1 MKQVMYTITGLP
13 YVGKTTLSNELI
25 KRFGFSVVS
34 IDEINTKRGVGINP
48 EIPITQPD
56 WDIAYSEAFNKLKE
70 YLSHGKNVIFDGG
83 SLLFREREMQ
93 RQIAKEFGA
102 EHKLVYVIAPKEL
115 IEKRRAENLQTKTRG
130 HVRDDNFEA
139 ALNMFEEPREDE
151 NPIIFTQGTDID
163 RWISD
168 HIQI

>member
-13 YVGKTTLSNELI
+13 YAGKTTLTKELI

-56 WDIAYSEAFNKLKE
+56 WDIAYSEAFNKLKKH
-70 YLSHGKNVIFDGG
+70 LSEGKSVIFDGG
-83 SLLFREREMQ
+83 SLLFREREIQ

-115 IEKRRAENLQTKTRG
+115 IEKRRLENLEIKARG
-130 HVRDDNFEA
+130 HVRDDDFEE
-139 ALNMFEEPREDE
+139 ALNMFEESRESE
-151 NPIIFTQGTDID
+151 NPIIFTQGMDMD

>member
-13 YVGKTTLSNELI
+13 YAGKTTLTKELTR
-25 KRFGFSVVS
+25 RFGFSVVS
-34 IDEINTKRGVGINP
+34 IDEINTGRRVGINP
-48 EIPITQPD
+48 EIPITQAD

-70 YLSHGKNVIFDGG
+70 YLSQGKNVIFDGG

-93 RQIAKEFGA
+93 GQIAKEFGA
-102 EHKLVYVIAPKEL
+102 EHKLVYVVAPKEL
-115 IEKRRAENLQTKTRG
+115 IEKRRLENRQRKERG
-130 HVRDDNFEA
+130 HVRDDNFES
-139 ALNMFEEPREDE
+139 ALNMFEEPKEEE

-163 RWISD
+163 RWISG